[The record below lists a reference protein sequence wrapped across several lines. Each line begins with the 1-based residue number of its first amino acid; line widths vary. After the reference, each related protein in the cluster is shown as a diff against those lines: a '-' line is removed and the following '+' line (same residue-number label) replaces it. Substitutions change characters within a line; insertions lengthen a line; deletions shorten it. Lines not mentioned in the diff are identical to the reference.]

1 MGTPLAFSMY
11 GIAWYAKRDSFT
23 STFLIWM
30 PLFLFLTLSR
40 TYNTTLNK
48 YGESK
53 HPYLVCD
60 LRRKA
65 FSFSLLSMMLA
76 VGLSYVGGLYYVDVH
91 SRYTCFVKSFFFR
104 HKWMLNFVKCF
115 FCISQDHMIFIFHFV
130 NVVYHTD

>member
-40 TYNTTLNK
+40 TCNTTLNK
-48 YGESK
+48 YGESS

-91 SRYTCFVKSFFFR
+91 SRYTCFVKSFFFVI
-104 HKWMLNFVKCF
+104 NGC
-115 FCISQDHMIFIFHFV
+115 
-130 NVVYHTD
+130 